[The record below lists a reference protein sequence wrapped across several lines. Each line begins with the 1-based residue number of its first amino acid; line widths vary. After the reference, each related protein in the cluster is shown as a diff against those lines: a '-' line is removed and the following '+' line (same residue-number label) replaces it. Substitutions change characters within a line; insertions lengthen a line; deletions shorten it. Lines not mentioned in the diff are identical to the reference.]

1 MVDVSR
7 VMLVPSPAF
16 HPVSVLSL
24 VLYWDEVWL
33 PWTDC
38 AIQDTPIRLVMAR
51 KEIGP
56 SLEIPISALPKVW
69 RPAESILLNELLLH
83 GCLRAV
89 EVHIE
94 GIESPGGFAERVFQG
109 RLADHLREW
118 ERESHRIALREH
130 VAPLL
135 AGPVQVGPQSSA
147 SSSDTEGALL
157 TAVTAAFA
165 VDEGTTVEE
174 IMRFRE
180 KHRTKLLRFR
190 AALFDLGAYMGEEA
204 SAAEPAR
211 SFAIARDVVR
221 HRVEPALSSLES
233 ALKESGVKFVVKSVV
248 GAANVTLGPITPAT
262 AVSGSLALGAQTV
275 DYAFARSK
283 LREEHPYAYLH
294 QARVS
299 LGLADT
305 DRFMP
310 SREPRT
316 WEESMIAEDA
326 WSA

>member
-1 MVDVSR
+1 MADVSR
-7 VMLVPSPAF
+7 VMLVPTPASR
-16 HPVSVLSL
+16 PVSVLSL

-38 AIQDTPIRLVMAR
+38 AIQEMPIRFVMAR
-51 KEIGP
+51 EEIGP
-56 SLEIPISALPKVW
+56 SFEIPISAPPKVW

-89 EVHIE
+89 EVPIE
-94 GIESPGGFAERVFQG
+94 GIESPGGFAERVHQR

-118 ERESHRIALREH
+118 ERETYRVALREH

-135 AGPVQVGPQSSA
+135 TGPVQVGPR
-147 SSSDTEGALL
+147 SSDTPGAEGALL

-165 VDEGTTVEE
+165 VDENTTVEK
-174 IMRFRE
+174 IVRFRE
-180 KHRTKLLRFR
+180 EHRTKLLRFR
-190 AALFDLGAYMGEEA
+190 AALFDLGAYMGEA
-204 SAAEPAR
+204 TSAAEPAR
-211 SFAIARDVVR
+211 SFAVARDVVR

-233 ALKESGVKFVVKSVV
+233 ALKESGVKFVVKSLV
-248 GAANVTLGPITPAT
+248 GAASVTLGPITPAT
-262 AVSGSLALGAQTV
+262 AVSGSLALGAQTI
-275 DYAFARSK
+275 DYAFARST

-294 QARVS
+294 EARVN
-299 LGLADT
+299 LGVADT

-316 WEESMIAEDA
+316 WEDTMVAEDA
-326 WSA
+326 WSV